1 MEMLRDATELIEP
14 SSSTQHIA
22 PTIMVECPV
31 CSKQVKDS
39 KINEHIDDNC
49 KTYLIEENHHSSSET
64 PGSKLS
70 NPKTHNFFTP
80 RPPNSTA
87 RQDGL
92 PSGTQSSRRPKT
104 PPPPSSSISTDNKRP
119 LNDVKDEPHPNGDL
133 PFSPPPKRTKFT
145 KTGVPLKNAPLA
157 ERMRPDSFDDVQGQP
172 LVAKDGLIRKML
184 DTNSLQSMILWGDP
198 GTGKTTIA
206 RLVANASGA
215 RYEEINSATHG
226 LPDIRKIFKD
236 AMGELL
242 LTGRKTVLFCD
253 EIHRYKKD
261 QQDIFL
267 GPIEAGQVLLIAAT
281 TENPSFKVNNALLS
295 RCRTFQLAKLNEDNV
310 IDILK
315 RAKEQENCTSPL
327 LDDEMLRRFAACADG
342 DARTALNFLSL
353 GIGLAANPDMT
364 AEDMTKEL
372 KTTLLYDRNGDNHYN
387 NISALH
393 KSIRGSDPDAA
404 MFYLKRMLNAGE
416 DPLYIGRRLI
426 VVASEDVGLADNTM
440 LPLATATYFACQH
453 VGMPECQINLAHCV
467 VALCLSSKSTR
478 AYRAI
483 ANVEA
488 ALREP
493 GIAGLPVPVHLRNAP
508 TRLMK
513 ELGYGVDYKYNPD
526 YVDGRV
532 QQEYLPEE
540 LRGRQFLEESD
551 FGHKIDA
558 DLEGDL
564 VPEIDD

>member
-1 MEMLRDATELIEP
+1 
-14 SSSTQHIA
+14 
-22 PTIMVECPV
+22 MVQCPV
-31 CSKQVKDS
+31 CERQVKET
-39 KINEHIDDNC
+39 KINEHIDEGCQN
-49 KTYLIEENHHSSSET
+49 YLIEENGDRNGVET
-64 PGSKLS
+64 P
-70 NPKTHNFFTP
+70 NPSKTHSFFAL

-87 RQDGL
+87 NTPDECPEIFRGATDSPIATKRTLGETEEQPQPDGER
-92 PSGTQSSRRPKT
+92 S
-104 PPPPSSSISTDNKRP
+104 
-119 LNDVKDEPHPNGDL
+119 
-133 PFSPPPKRTKFT
+133 FSPPPPKRAKFT

-157 ERMRPDSFDDVQGQP
+157 ERMRPDTFDHVQGQAI
-172 LVAKDGLIRKML
+172 VGKHGIIRKML

-206 RLVANASGA
+206 RLVASASGA

-236 AMGELL
+236 ALGEMQ

-267 GPIEAGQVLLIAAT
+267 GPIEAGQVILIGAT

-295 RCRTFQLAKLNEDNV
+295 RCRTFQLAKLTEDNV
-310 IDILK
+310 IQILK
-315 RAKEQENCTSPL
+315 RAKEAEGCTSPL
-327 LDDEMLRRFAACADG
+327 LDDQMLRRFAACAEG

-353 GIGLAANPDMT
+353 GMGLAVNPDIT

-372 KTTLLYDRNGDNHYN
+372 RMTLLYDRNGDNHYN

-393 KSIRGSDPDAA
+393 KSIRGSDPNAA
-404 MFYLKRMLNAGE
+404 IFYLKRMLNAGE

-440 LPLATATYFACQH
+440 LPLATAAYFACQH
-453 VGMPECQINLAHCV
+453 LGMPECQINLAHCV
-467 VALCLSSKSTR
+467 VALCLSPKSTR
-478 AYRAI
+478 AYRAV

-493 GIAGLPVPVHLRNAP
+493 GVAGLPVPVHLRNAP
-508 TRLMK
+508 TSLMK
-513 ELGYGVDYKYNPD
+513 DLGYGAKYKYNPD

-540 LRGRQFLEESD
+540 IQGRQFLEDSD
-551 FGHKIDA
+551 FGNKVDD
-558 DLEGDL
+558 DLKDEL